1 MNTSR
6 SRVVTLGAPKSVV
19 LAVLLTVGA
28 FTGAAPDA
36 RGEEARTETAVVSTS
51 PVDGVTETLVRVR
64 APLPASFGARPAA
77 CDWLSYLR
85 YRAAGGP
92 ADSADADRILVAQ
105 PGILEGAGAFDSVAR
120 NTVSRAAAQGQHI
133 EFWALDRRSNCLED
147 RTGVASGDQHTA
159 VDYYYRDKQV
169 DGRTFDG
176 YVGNG
181 DLGWM
186 AKVGI
191 ERTVRDQY
199 DLLTAE
205 LPDQQLRKQKVL
217 CGGHSLG
224 GVITG
229 YFATADFDGDRATTA
244 DAGHNQCAGY
254 FALDTT
260 VSTSLAD
267 LSGSIPDDTNLP
279 DVGLGYGVIQA
290 GLDSGILSRTLSAP
304 VLLNPETMTL
314 LAISGLGALQDPDGE
329 TDLPRYLPDN
339 TNIEVTNRFLFSE
352 DTATFLSGSP
362 AVKDFR
368 LTNEAILGALMDDH
382 SVPLAFLQ
390 SSVGFFDGGPVV
402 DKNFPVANGS
412 DEQPA
417 LFGSEYKAIPDQP
430 GGPLYTWR
438 NYDRVG
444 DPDDPG
450 YRSADGTP
458 FTDAG
463 KEVTDIQELA
473 RSMAEQPLD
482 FTEQYFP
489 TKLVTD
495 IQMSTSPQIKRL
507 VVHADGL
514 TANPTLTVLAGD
526 GLLAGRV
533 PADLDPV
540 VADGYQHLDVLTAAP
555 TQNNGRPEPVST
567 NLTEFARDPGQGT

>member
-1 MNTSR
+1 M
-6 SRVVTLGAPKSVV
+6 
-19 LAVLLTVGA
+19 LLTVGA
-28 FTGAAPDA
+28 LTGAAPDA
-36 RGEEARTETAVVSTS
+36 RGAQARTETAVASTS
-51 PVDGVTETLVRVR
+51 PVTGVSETMVRVR

-85 YRAAGGP
+85 YRSAGGP
-92 ADSADADRILVAQ
+92 AASADADRILLAQ

-120 NTVSRAAAQGQHI
+120 NTVARAAAQGRHI

-147 RTGVASGDQHTA
+147 RTGIASGDQHTA
-159 VDYYYRDKQV
+159 VDYYYRDKRV
-169 DGRTFDG
+169 AGRTFDG
-176 YVGNG
+176 YVGNA

-186 AKVGI
+186 AKLGI

-205 LPDQQLRKQKVL
+205 LPDQRVREEKVL

-224 GVITG
+224 GVVTG
-229 YFATADFDGDRATTA
+229 YFATADFDGDPATTA
-244 DAGHNQCAGY
+244 DAGHRQCAGW

-279 DVGLGYGVIQA
+279 DVGLGYGVVQA
-290 GLDSGILSRTLSAP
+290 GLDSGLLPRSLSAP

-314 LAISGLGALQDPDGE
+314 LAIAGVGALRNPGGE
-329 TDLPRYLPDN
+329 TDLPRYLPPN
-339 TNIEVTNRFLFSE
+339 TNIEVTNRFLFSK
-352 DTATFLSGSP
+352 DTATFLTGSP
-362 AVKDFR
+362 TVKDFR
-368 LTNEAILGALMDDH
+368 LSNEAILGALMDDH

-402 DKNFPVANGS
+402 DKNFPAANGS
-412 DEQPA
+412 DARPA
-417 LFGSEYKAIPDQP
+417 LFGTEYKAIPDRP

-444 DPDDPG
+444 DADDPG
-450 YRSADGTP
+450 YRSADGTA

-473 RSMAEQPLD
+473 RSMAQQPLD

-495 IQMSTSPQIKRL
+495 LQLAGSPQVKRL
-507 VVHADGL
+507 VVHPDGL
-514 TANPTLTVLAGD
+514 TADPTLTVLAGD

-533 PADLDPV
+533 PADLHPV

-555 TQNNGRPEPVST
+555 AQNNGRPEPVST
-567 NLTEFARDPGQGT
+567 SLTEFARDPA

>member
-6 SRVVTLGAPKSVV
+6 RRGTTLRALRGVVP
-19 LAVLLTVGA
+19 AVLLTVGA
-28 FTGAAPDA
+28 LTGAAPDA
-36 RGEEARTETAVVSTS
+36 RGAQARTETAVASTS
-51 PVDGVTETLVRVR
+51 PVTGVSETMVRVR

-85 YRAAGGP
+85 YRSADGP
-92 ADSADADRILVAQ
+92 AASADADRILLAQ

-120 NTVSRAAAQGQHI
+120 NTVARAAAQGRHI

-147 RTGVASGDQHTA
+147 RTGIASGDQHTA
-159 VDYYYRDKQV
+159 VDYYYRDKRV
-169 DGRTFDG
+169 AGRTFDG
-176 YVGNG
+176 YVGNA

-186 AKVGI
+186 AKLGI

-205 LPDQQLRKQKVL
+205 LPDQRVREEKVL

-229 YFATADFDGDRATTA
+229 YFATADFDGDPATTA
-244 DAGHNQCAGY
+244 DAGHHQCAGY

-279 DVGLGYGVIQA
+279 DVGLGYGVVQA
-290 GLDSGILSRTLSAP
+290 GLDSGLLPRSLSAP

-314 LAISGLGALQDPDGE
+314 LAIAGVGALQNPGGE
-329 TDLPRYLPDN
+329 ADLPRYLPPN
-339 TNIEVTNRFLFSE
+339 SNIEVTNRFLFSK
-352 DTATFLSGSP
+352 DTATFLTGSP
-362 AVKDFR
+362 TVKDFR
-368 LTNEAILGALMDDH
+368 LSNEAILGALMDDH

-390 SSVGFFDGGPVV
+390 SSVGLFDGGPVV
-402 DKNFPVANGS
+402 DKNFPAANGS
-412 DEQPA
+412 DARPA
-417 LFGSEYKAIPDQP
+417 LFGTEYKAIPDRP

-444 DPDDPG
+444 DADDPG
-450 YRSADGTP
+450 YRSADGTA

-473 RSMAEQPLD
+473 RSMAQQPLD

-495 IQMSTSPQIKRL
+495 LQLAGSPQVKRL
-507 VVHADGL
+507 VVHPDGL
-514 TANPTLTVLAGD
+514 TADPTLTVLAGD

-533 PADLDPV
+533 PADLHPV

-555 TQNNGRPEPVST
+555 AQNNGRPEPVST
-567 NLTEFARDPGQGT
+567 SLTEFARDPA

>member
-6 SRVVTLGAPKSVV
+6 RRGKTFRALRGVAP
-19 LAVLLTVGA
+19 AVLLAVGA
-28 FTGAAPDA
+28 LTAAAPDA
-36 RGEEARTETAVVSTS
+36 RGAQTRTETAVASAG
-51 PVDGVTETLVRVR
+51 PVRGVTETMVRVR

-85 YRAAGGP
+85 YRSSGGP
-92 ADSADADRILVAQ
+92 AASADADRILVAQ

-120 NTVSRAAAQGQHI
+120 NTVARAAAQGPHI

-147 RTGVASGDQHTA
+147 RTGVASDDQRTA
-159 VDYYYRDKQV
+159 VDYYYRDKPV
-169 DGRTFDG
+169 AGRTFDG
-176 YVGNG
+176 FLGNG
-181 DLGWM
+181 VLGWM
-186 AKVGI
+186 ARLGV

-205 LPDQQLRKQKVL
+205 LPDQEVRARKVL

-224 GVITG
+224 GVVTG
-229 YFATADFDGDRATTA
+229 YFATADFDGDPTTTA
-244 DAGHNQCAGY
+244 DAGHRQCAGY

-260 VSTSLAD
+260 VSTSLGD
-267 LSGSIPDDTNLP
+267 LSGSIPDDTGLP
-279 DVGLGYGVIQA
+279 NVGLGHGAVQA
-290 GLDSGILSRTLSAP
+290 GLDSGLLPRSLSAP

-314 LAISGLGALQDPDGE
+314 LAIAAMGALQDPDGE
-329 TDLPRYLPDN
+329 ATLPDQLPR
-339 TNIEVTNRFLFSE
+339 TANIDLTNRFLFSE
-352 DTATFLSGSP
+352 DTPTFLSGTP
-362 AVKDFR
+362 AVRDFR
-368 LTNEAILGALMDDH
+368 LSNEAVLGALMDDH

-402 DKNFPVANGS
+402 DKNFPAANGS
-412 DEQPA
+412 GAQPA
-417 LFGSEYKAIPDQP
+417 LLGREYKAIPDRP

-444 DPDDPG
+444 DADDPG

-473 RSMAEQPLD
+473 RSMARQPLD

-495 IQMSTSPQIKRL
+495 LQLADSPQVKRL
-507 VVHADGL
+507 VVHPDGL
-514 TANPTLTVLAGD
+514 TAHPTLTVLAGD

-533 PADLDPV
+533 PAGLDPV
-540 VADGYQHLDVLTAAP
+540 IADGYQHLDVLTAAP
-555 TQNNGRPEPVST
+555 TQNDGRPEPVST
-567 NLTEFARDPGQGT
+567 SLTEFARDPA